1 MTDKYHAQ
9 VSDLASKLLMTSDE
23 KRGKYW
29 RAAVAEIKPRDR
41 EYFAGLLLGTV
52 LKSFDFVIASHQDGA
67 QIIRNLEAASD
78 RTDFNKI
85 TQQIGDITA

>member
-9 VSDLASKLLMTSDE
+9 ALDLANKLLMTSEE

-52 LKSFDFVIASHQDGA
+52 LKSFDFVVASHQDGA
-67 QIIRNLEAASD
+67 QIIRNLETTSD
-78 RTDFNKI
+78 RTDFDKI
-85 TQQIGDITA
+85 TEYFKKKEH